1 LTLSLPDINPLF
13 LHDTKVNVGTFL
25 MQVSEVLLTGD
36 ELPVTALSTV
46 CRQQLCKLLD
56 PPDPMGKDW
65 CLLAVQL
72 GLGDKVSMLDAA
84 GSSSSRTAKLLDE
97 WAKDKASGIGK

>member
-1 LTLSLPDINPLF
+1 MNEVILS
-13 LHDTKVNVGTFL
+13 
-25 MQVSEVLLTGD
+25 GD

-56 PPDPMGKDW
+56 PPDPLGKDW

-72 GLGDKVSMLDAA
+72 GLGDKIAVLDTT

-97 WAKDKASGIGK
+97 WAKDKISGIGKLICVINNMSQKRV

>member
-1 LTLSLPDINPLF
+1 LTISLPDVNPLF
-13 LHDTKVNVGTFL
+13 LHDTKDNVGMFL

-46 CRQQLCKLLD
+46 CRQQLCKFLD

-72 GLGDKVSMLDAA
+72 GLADKVSLLDAA

>member
-1 LTLSLPDINPLF
+1 VNEVILS
-13 LHDTKVNVGTFL
+13 
-25 MQVSEVLLTGD
+25 GD

-56 PPDPMGKDW
+56 PPDPLGKDW

-72 GLGDKVSMLDAA
+72 GLGDKIAVLDTT

-97 WAKDKASGIGK
+97 WAKDKISGIGKLICVINNMSQKRV

>member
-1 LTLSLPDINPLF
+1 
-13 LHDTKVNVGTFL
+13 
-25 MQVSEVLLTGD
+25 
-36 ELPVTALSTV
+36 
-46 CRQQLCKLLD
+46 
-56 PPDPMGKDW
+56 MGKDW

-72 GLGDKVSMLDAA
+72 GLADKVSVLDVA